1 MEFMNVKQ
9 FSAESDICKDL
20 TESVKKYA
28 AETIKERKGVACFS
42 EGHTK
47 AEMKELINKAFAEC
61 VAEKSGFALPK
72 EGASKMEIQRYSEN
86 PLVKT
91 FAEQTRNILIDA
103 IIPDFIIESP
113 LQYIAD
119 VQMADLGDTIKFDI
133 KSNSL
138 FTVSK
143 AGNRQRTTNQQKTF
157 RTTVT
162 MTGDNHE
169 ITVGTTLFEVL
180 TGQSYLAEEVMKVA
194 RSIETAMLF
203 DAYDAFTAEMGTLSG
218 NLQVQN
224 YSEKSLI
231 SLCETVTAY
240 NQGRKAVILG
250 TPVALKAV
258 LPAVSG
264 AYRYILD
271 DEYVKMGHLPVFNTY
286 DVLPMEQV
294 ANPYAATPYSLK
306 LDDTKIY
313 VVSPASDKI
322 VKLGVFGG
330 TFSHQN
336 DSYDNANLS
345 IEHTVTKSWN
355 TAVVTNSVGGI
366 VTNLG

>member
-1 MEFMNVKQ
+1 MEFANV
-9 FSAESDICKDL
+9 
-20 TESVKKYA
+20 
-28 AETIKERKGVACFS
+28 
-42 EGHTK
+42 
-47 AEMKELINKAFAEC
+47 KAFAEMSKDLYEAMKAYSLNYNLERKGLKAFSEHSQDEMNKSINKVFAIE
-61 VAEKSGFALPK
+61 VAKQSGQPLPADLSNKTEVRRYASNPMVKYFANQIRDVMIDMILPETLLTGSLK
-72 EGASKMEIQRYSEN
+72 Y
-86 PLVKT
+86 
-91 FAEQTRNILIDA
+91 FADMR
-103 IIPDFIIESP
+103 F
-113 LQYIAD
+113 
-119 VQMADLGDTIKFDI
+119 ADLGDTIKFDI

-162 MTGDNHE
+162 MSGDNHE
-169 ITVGTTLFEVL
+169 ITVGTTLFEIL

-231 SLCETVTAY
+231 TLCETVTAY
-240 NQGRKAVILG
+240 NQGRKAVIIG
-250 TPVALKAV
+250 TPVALKSV

-271 DEYVKMGHLPVFNTY
+271 DEYVKVGHLPVFNTY

-336 DSYDNANLS
+336 DNYDNANLS
-345 IEHTVTKSWN
+345 IEHTVTKAWN